1 MADLFTIASLL
12 MLLMLA
18 LPQSTLGSDDLLCVS
33 LESRRAP
40 QERQAYVRKLAITVP
55 VPTDIVPGHYQ
66 RKILAKQ
73 ARRQAG
79 SDSRA

>member
-1 MADLFTIASLL
+1 MADLFTIAILL

-18 LPQSTLGSDDLLCVS
+18 LPQSMFGSDDLPRIP
-33 LESRRAP
+33 LESWKAP

-55 VPTDIVPGHYQ
+55 VLTDIVPGHYQ